1 MQLFLDTANVAEIR
15 QGVAAGIV
23 RGVTTNPSIIA
34 REKKPFEVCLR
45 EILAIDPTLTVLAEV
60 LAEDTQ
66 GMITEARNLARL
78 SDRIVVKIPMTG
90 PGLAAVRVLAQEKI
104 RTTVTLVFSANQAI
118 AASCAGAD
126 YVAPFVGRL
135 DDIGADGI
143 GLVRQIKDIF
153 VRQNVRTQT
162 IAASIRTPQSVTDL
176 FAAGC
181 DIVTMPGKILLAMLE
196 HPLTAAGLKKFRE
209 DWQSVPATV

>member
-15 QGVAAGIV
+15 QAVAAGIV

-34 REKKPFEVCLR
+34 REKKPFETCLR
-45 EILAIDPTLTVLAEV
+45 EILAVDPTLTVLAEV
-60 LAEDTQ
+60 LADDTE
-66 GMITEARNLARL
+66 GMIAEARDLARL
-78 SDRIVVKIPMTG
+78 CDRIVVKIPMTG
-90 PGLAAVRVLAQEKI
+90 PGLAAVRVLAREKI

-135 DDIGADGI
+135 DDIDAGGI
-143 GLVRQIKDIF
+143 DLVRQIKNIF
-153 VRQNVRTQT
+153 VRQDTSTQI
-162 IAASIRTPQSVTDL
+162 IAASIRTPQSVADL

-181 DIVTMPGKILLAMLE
+181 DIVTMPGKILLAMLD

-209 DWQSVPATV
+209 DWQTVPAAT